1 VVRRCHPES
10 MDGVMVA
17 GWRTI
22 RRTPVLWAYPVVVGL
37 AALICM
43 PLNEFLVEQV
53 YIDPQGDDFYAF
65 YYSKLAW
72 RHTSGF
78 VAGTLAALVYGVVL
92 GGRTGR
98 SGIGR
103 LSGAGALAW
112 AAAGGAVL
120 ALVNAGVAFLAG
132 GPKHLS
138 VVWAG
143 DLYAVDLFQAD
154 GPWRVVVVWAA
165 LFPVAAVAGA
175 ALSALA
181 TRRP

>member
-1 VVRRCHPES
+1 

-17 GWRTI
+17 GWRRI
-22 RRTPVLWAYPVVVGL
+22 SRTPVLWALPAVVAL

-43 PLNEFLVEQV
+43 PLNEFLVDQV
-53 YIDPQGDDFYAF
+53 YIDPQGDDIYAF
-65 YYSKLAW
+65 YHSKLAW

-78 VAGTLAALVYGVVL
+78 VAGTVAALVFGVVL
-92 GGRTGR
+92 GVRLGRPGV
-98 SGIGR
+98 GR
-103 LSGAGALAW
+103 LSGAGAIAW

-120 ALVNAGVAFLAG
+120 AVVNAGVALLAG

-143 DLYAVDLFQAD
+143 DLYEVDLFQAD
-154 GPWRVVVVWAA
+154 GPWRVVAVWAA